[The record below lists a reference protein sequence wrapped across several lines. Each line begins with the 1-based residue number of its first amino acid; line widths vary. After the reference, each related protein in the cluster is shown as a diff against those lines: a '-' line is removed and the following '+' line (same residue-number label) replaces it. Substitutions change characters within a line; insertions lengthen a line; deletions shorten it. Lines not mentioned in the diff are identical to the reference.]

1 VSSTTERE
9 SQHTRTSERVRMSNH
24 HDVAPLHQVGFDLT
38 LPQGNGPAVLGLG
51 LGLQLRKCKSHNAHN
66 TLPSLLRPLP
76 SHLFY
81 SPPTLLP
88 LLLSFPYSLLPLL
101 LSFPSY
107 SPSLTLSF
115 PPTISSLFILNLSGT
130 STTHALT
137 REPSLS
143 PVYRVLQGLS
153 GRNKRGVKIRVFP
166 LVFVP
171 VEVGFI
177 HSWGAF

>member
-76 SHLFY
+76 SPLFY

-115 PPTISSLFILNLSGT
+115 PSYSPSPPTLLPLLS
-130 STTHALT
+130 
-137 REPSLS
+137 PSLQPFLRYLFS
-143 PVYRVLQGLS
+143 ISVAHQQ
-153 GRNKRGVKIRVFP
+153 
-166 LVFVP
+166 
-171 VEVGFI
+171 
-177 HSWGAF
+177 HTH